1 MRTRLAAALAAMCFV
16 AVGSSSREASAQ
28 QEGFA
33 VDRFDPSERGSEWF
47 VLDSLDLRGAFR
59 PAIGVVGDYAY
70 RPLVFYDAA
79 GNVVSSLV
87 EDQFFVHLGMSLVV
101 AERFR
106 FALNAPLAL
115 FQDGSGNSLGGTSYA
130 APTSASAGD
139 FRVGADVR
147 LLGAYGEPI
156 TIALG
161 VQGYMPTGSRAQ
173 YTGDGAVRVQPHL
186 LAAGEAGAFA
196 YAVRAAFE
204 YRSLQD
210 TFGTTQLGS
219 EIPFAASVGLRVAER
234 RLLVGPEVF
243 GRTVVTSSE
252 GAFRKQNTPLEA
264 MFGAHYLVTDEWR
277 IGAGAGAGLTRG
289 YGSPTF
295 RAVVSL
301 EWVLPFQ
308 PPPPPVEPKP
318 QRLDRDKDGVYDDED
333 ACPDVPGV
341 RTDDPKTN
349 GCPADRDGD
358 GVADA
363 DDACPDTPG
372 VKTSDPK
379 TNGCPPD
386 RDKDGVLDHD
396 DACPDVPGVKTDDP
410 KTNGCPPDPDRDKD
424 GIPNDVDACPDEPGP
439 QDPDPK
445 RNGCPKAFVQGSQ
458 IKILD
463 QVKFKT
469 GSAQILPGKD
479 SQDVLDAVLGVL
491 QKHAEIT
498 KVRVEGHT
506 DNVGTA
512 AFNKKLSEDRAASVV
527 RWLVAHGVEASRL
540 TSAGFGFER
549 PLASNDS
556 PDGRRENRRVEF
568 HIEP

>member
-1 MRTRLAAALAAMCFV
+1 MCFV
-16 AVGSSSREASAQ
+16 AVGSSSREASGQ
-28 QEGFA
+28 QQGYA
-33 VDRFDPSERGSEWF
+33 VDRFDPSERGSGWF

-59 PAIGVVGDYAY
+59 PAIGVVGEYAY

-87 EDQFFVHLGMSLVV
+87 RDQLFVHLGMSLVV
-101 AERFR
+101 ADRLRFG
-106 FALNAPLAL
+106 LDAPVAL
-115 FQDGSGNSLGGTSYA
+115 FQDGSGNVLSGASYP

-139 FRVGADVR
+139 FRIGADVR
-147 LLGAYGEPI
+147 LVGTYGDPI

-161 VQGYMPTGSRAQ
+161 VQGYMPTGSRDQ

-196 YAVRAAFE
+196 YAVRVAFE
-204 YRSLQD
+204 YRSLD
-210 TFGTTQLGS
+210 GAFGTTQLGS
-219 EIPFAASVGLRVAER
+219 EVPFGASAGLRLAQR
-234 RLLVGPEVF
+234 RLLIGPEVF
-243 GRTVVTSSE
+243 GSTVVTSSE
-252 GAFRKQNTPLEA
+252 GPLRKQNTPLEA
-264 MFGAHYLVTDEWR
+264 MFGAHWAIAEHWS
-277 IGAGAGAGLTRG
+277 IGAGAGGGLTRG

-295 RAVVSL
+295 RAMVSL
-301 EWVLPFQ
+301 EWVLPFETR
-308 PPPPPVEPKP
+308 PPPVQPAP
-318 QRLDRDKDGVYDDED
+318 QRLDRDRDGIFDDED

-358 GVADA
+358 GVPDA

-386 RDKDGVLDHD
+386 RDKDGILDAK
-396 DACPDVPGVKTDDP
+396 DACPDVPGINTDDP

-424 GIPNDVDACPDEPGP
+424 GIPNAVDACPDEPGSP
-439 QDPDPK
+439 DPDPK
-445 RNGCPKAFVQGSQ
+445 KNGCPKAFVQGSQ

-479 SQDVLDAVLGVL
+479 SQDVLDAVLAVL
-491 QKHAEIT
+491 QKHAEIA

-506 DNVGTA
+506 DNVGTP

-527 RWLVAHGVEASRL
+527 RWLVAHGVDASRL
-540 TSAGFGFER
+540 TSAGFGLER
-549 PLASNDS
+549 PLASNET

-568 HIEP
+568 HIEPRP